1 MKGASVVIG
10 YLALEIFLPFSRSL
24 KDKRKVL
31 NTLRDRV
38 RGRFNAS
45 FAELDFQDKWQRSK
59 IGIVTLNSQKG
70 VVEEILQKICR
81 DVEDNLPG
89 EVTLSEF
96 HYF

>member
-1 MKGASVVIG
+1 VVIG
-10 YLALEIFLPFSRSL
+10 FLALEIFLPYSQSL

-38 RGRFNAS
+38 RSRFNAA
-45 FAELDFQDKWQRSK
+45 FAELDFQDKWQRSR

-70 VVEEILQKICR
+70 LVDEVLQKICR
-81 DVEDNLPG
+81 DVEENLEG
-89 EVTLSEF
+89 EVILSEF

>member
-1 MKGASVVIG
+1 MVIG
-10 YLALEIFLPFSRSL
+10 LLALEIFLPYSQSL

-38 RGRFNAS
+38 HSRFNAA
-45 FAELDFQDKWQRSK
+45 FAELDYQDKWQRSR

-70 VVEEILQKICR
+70 FVDQVLQKICR
-81 DVEDNLPG
+81 DVEENLEG
-89 EVTLSEF
+89 EVVLSEF

>member
-1 MKGASVVIG
+1 MVIG
-10 YLALEIFLPFSRSL
+10 LLAFEIFLPYSHSL

-38 RGRFNAS
+38 RSRFNAA
-45 FAELDFQDKWQRSK
+45 FAELDFQDKWQRST

-70 VVEEILQKICR
+70 FVDEVLQKICR
-81 DVEDNLPG
+81 DVEENLEG
-89 EVTLSEF
+89 EIVRTEV